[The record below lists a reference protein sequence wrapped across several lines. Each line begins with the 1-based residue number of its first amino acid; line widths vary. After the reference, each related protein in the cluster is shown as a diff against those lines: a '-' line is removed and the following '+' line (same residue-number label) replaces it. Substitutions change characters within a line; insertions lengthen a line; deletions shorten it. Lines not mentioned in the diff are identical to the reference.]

1 MKFIT
6 LYLFLLIGTLACYGR
21 SCPPKNEYTR
31 IKYGEKVNVNG
42 YKMAYSVV
50 GDNNDIPIVLL
61 PGLNLN
67 SPILTFKPLAETLSK
82 NFKVITLEPFGYGI
96 SDEVDTDRSMENI
109 ISEIHTAVH
118 KIGLD
123 KFYLMGHSLGG
134 LYSLGYANKYPE
146 DLLGFIGVDNTP
158 SGYDEVKV
166 NYSSAGPFYLLCNEM
181 HKIGY
186 WKNATDEDFMQYTT
200 PIDFTYNYTEED
212 LQNFR
217 IIFGYTFCND
227 NSINEG
233 LHFNNN
239 IDELRDLQ
247 FPESI
252 PVLQLI
258 SSENSYFYSYWKS
271 AHDALISNSTFPNK
285 VEILRGTHYLFV
297 DQKDAVAEKVE
308 RWINNFY

>member
-96 SDEVDTDRSMENI
+96 SDEVDTDISMENI

-166 NYSSAGPFYLLCNEM
+166 NYSSAGPFYLLCN
-181 HKIGY
+181 
-186 WKNATDEDFMQYTT
+186 
-200 PIDFTYNYTEED
+200 
-212 LQNFR
+212 
-217 IIFGYTFCND
+217 
-227 NSINEG
+227 
-233 LHFNNN
+233 
-239 IDELRDLQ
+239 
-247 FPESI
+247 
-252 PVLQLI
+252 
-258 SSENSYFYSYWKS
+258 
-271 AHDALISNSTFPNK
+271 
-285 VEILRGTHYLFV
+285 
-297 DQKDAVAEKVE
+297 
-308 RWINNFY
+308 